1 MGTARPPPGAQDPYP
16 PPSHHRYDEYTDVQV
31 LLEENAQLRQL
42 VIRLSK
48 LVIMNVVDRK

>member
-1 MGTARPPPGAQDPYP
+1 MGTARPPPGALDPYP
-16 PPSHHRYDEYTDVQV
+16 RPSPHRYDEYTDVQV

-42 VIRLSK
+42 VIQLSK